1 MKIYIV
7 VPAYNESRYIG
18 RFLAKLTSVTKNIVV
33 IDDGSSDDTT
43 KVAKKSG
50 VKVLTHMTNLGK
62 GSALKTGCEYVFT
75 KLGADA
81 VIIMDG
87 DDQHDVTDINKFVL
101 TLNQG
106 SQIVLG
112 VRTLDS
118 RMPLTRLLG
127 NRFTSVLI
135 NILFG
140 VYISDVPS
148 GFKAMTKK
156 AYHQLSWYSSGYEVE
171 TEIAVR
177 LAKQKLN
184 FVEIPIKTIY
194 HDKEYG
200 FNLIDAARIIIKIP
214 YWIWS

>member
-135 NILFG
+135 NLLFG